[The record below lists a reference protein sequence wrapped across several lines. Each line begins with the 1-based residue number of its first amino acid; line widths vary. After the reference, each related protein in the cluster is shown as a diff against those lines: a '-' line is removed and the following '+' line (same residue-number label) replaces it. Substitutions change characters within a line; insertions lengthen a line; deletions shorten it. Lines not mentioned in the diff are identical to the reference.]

1 MRADRLLSILLLLQV
16 HGRMTGRQLAKRL
29 EVSQRTIHRDME
41 ALGVAGVPVVA
52 ERGAGGGWELMEG
65 FRTTLT
71 ALTES
76 EVNALFVTKPSRI
89 LSDLRLD
96 KASDAALV
104 KLLSLMPAVYRKNAE
119 LAQQRIYIDVTGW
132 SRSNE
137 PVTMLPVLQDAVW
150 RERRLRML
158 YDRGEQCPASE
169 RVVDPLGLVA
179 KGSTWYLVAA
189 IDGDIRTYR
198 VSRIRSAD
206 VLDESFLRPP
216 EFDLAAFWE
225 SSAARFKELMPR
237 YQVIVRA
244 ETNAIPWMRAMMRFG
259 GIDRVEPDERAG
271 WSRIA
276 MHFDAEEVAHAF
288 LLGLGTSLEVIE
300 PAMIATKIV
309 ESARRIVES
318 SVLGP
323 TTLQTEDR
331 GPRTEG

>member
-41 ALGVAGVPVVA
+41 ALGVAGVPVFA
-52 ERGAGGGWELMEG
+52 ERGAGGGWELIEG
-65 FRTTLT
+65 FRTSLT

-137 PVTMLPVLQDAVW
+137 PVTMLPLLQDAVW
-150 RERRLRML
+150 RERKLRML
-158 YDRGEQCPASE
+158 YDRGEECAAAE
-169 RVVDPLGLVA
+169 RLVDPLGLVA

-189 IDGDIRTYR
+189 IDGDIRSYR
-198 VSRIRSAD
+198 VSRIRAAG
-206 VLDESFLRPP
+206 VLDESFIRPP
-216 EFDLAAFWE
+216 EFDLASFWE
-225 SSAARFKELMPR
+225 RSSARFRELMPR
-237 YQVIVRA
+237 YAVVVRVQ
-244 ETNAIPWMRAMMRFG
+244 TNAIQWMRAMMRFG
-259 GIDRVEPDERAG
+259 AIDSVEPDERPG
-271 WSRIA
+271 WRRIA
-276 MHFDAEEVAHAF
+276 LHFDAEEVAQAF
-288 LLGLGTSLEVIE
+288 LLGQGTSVEVIE
-300 PAMIATKIV
+300 PTALATKIV
-309 ESARRIVES
+309 ESARGIAQIYQ
-318 SVLGP
+318 P
-323 TTLQTEDR
+323 
-331 GPRTEG
+331 